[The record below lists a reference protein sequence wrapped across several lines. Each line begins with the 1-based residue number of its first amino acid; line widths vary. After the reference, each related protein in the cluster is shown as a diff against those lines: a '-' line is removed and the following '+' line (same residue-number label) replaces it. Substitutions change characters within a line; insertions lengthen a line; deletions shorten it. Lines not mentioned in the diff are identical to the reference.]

1 MLIGFALIVV
11 AVFLICALLFR
22 LSIHALP
29 LLVAFVAGSATYR
42 SGSGIVAALAA
53 AALAAIL
60 LMAVAQLA
68 MAHAKSNRT
77 RAAIGIVF
85 AAPAAIAG
93 YHAIRGIAVATMPQS
108 SWQFA
113 VSMIGAAIIAA
124 ASWAQWG
131 RARL

>member
-1 MLIGFALIVV
+1 MLIGFTLIVV

-68 MAHAKSNRT
+68 MAHAKSNWT

-85 AAPAAIAG
+85 AAPAAIVG
-93 YHAIRGIAVATMPQS
+93 YHAVHSIAVATMPQS
-108 SWQFA
+108 SWPFA